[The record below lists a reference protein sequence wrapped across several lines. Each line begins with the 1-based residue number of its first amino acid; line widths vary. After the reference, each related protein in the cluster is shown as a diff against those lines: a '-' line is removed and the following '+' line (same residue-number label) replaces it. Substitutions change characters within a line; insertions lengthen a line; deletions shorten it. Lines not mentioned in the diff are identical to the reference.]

1 MYRASIHVTLRPSIL
16 DPQGKTVHRA
26 LGELGYDRVEEV
38 RMGKYVEIM
47 IDETDREQ
55 AEQVARE
62 ACERLLA
69 NPVMENFTISLEEV
83 DPETLQA

>member
-1 MYRASIHVTLRPSIL
+1 MYKASIHVTLRPSIL

-26 LGELGYDRVEEV
+26 LDELGYDRVEEV
-38 RMGKYVEIM
+38 RIGKYVEMM
-47 IDETDREQ
+47 IDEADREQ

-83 DPETLQA
+83 EPEAVQA